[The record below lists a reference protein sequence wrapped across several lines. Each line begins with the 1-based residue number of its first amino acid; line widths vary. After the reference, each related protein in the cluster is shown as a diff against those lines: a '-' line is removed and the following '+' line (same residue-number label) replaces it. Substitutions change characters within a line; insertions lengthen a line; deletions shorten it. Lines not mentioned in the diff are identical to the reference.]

1 MKKNKSW
8 LLVIGS
14 FLILGGIGL
23 ISYDYYS
30 NMKLNNQEEQAIEDF
45 YSIEEIEED
54 IIEEPQKVEEV
65 KEQVKINYIAVFK
78 IPKINLERG
87 LVDPNSYLNNVNYNL
102 EILDG
107 SSMPDQ
113 AKGNLIIAGHSGNSR
128 ISFFKNLNKLVISDE
143 IFIDYKNNTYGYK
156 IVDIYEIEKT
166 GIAEIIKNQNATT
179 LTLITCK
186 HNTNK
191 QIVIIAELQNEG
203 GKYER
208 EKTAK

>member
-30 NMKLNNQEEQAIEDF
+30 NMKLNNQEEQAIEEF
-45 YSIEEIEED
+45 YSIEETEED

-65 KEQVKINYIAVFK
+65 KEQININYIAVLK

-87 LVDPNSYLNNVNYNL
+87 LVDPNSYLNNVNHNL
-102 EILDG
+102 EILEG
-107 SSMPDQ
+107 SNMPDQ
-113 AKGNLIIAGHSGNSR
+113 KNSNLIIAGHSGSAR
-128 ISFFKNLNKLVISDE
+128 ISFFRNLNKLTLNDE
-143 IFIDYKNNTYGYK
+143 IFVDYKNDTYKYK
-156 IVDIYEIEKT
+156 VVDIYEIEKT
-166 GIAEIIKNQNATT
+166 GKAEIIKNKNTT
-179 LTLITCK
+179 TITLITCK

-191 QIVIIAELQNEG
+191 QIIVIAELQ
-203 GKYER
+203 K
-208 EKTAK
+208 